1 MTVLLEHKCQMYFR
15 VKHTCSIEQQE
26 ASLKETWWKGA
37 HYVPI
42 ICRCPFK
49 VNKSMFCVFESL
61 RQAWPPLTNN
71 MSSSG
76 FCVIFRGR
84 TTAARI
90 QAASFHSCILLPI
103 IRLIRDAWRWNGYS
117 VEPFIRNKSFA
128 PWNSLNQLFSWLLCC
143 RSFFFNVKDVQ
154 SQMKSYH
161 YRWPTQHGCFGGFFC
176 IHTKWGTP
184 VQPLMW

>member
-26 ASLKETWWKGA
+26 ASLMETWWKDA

-49 VNKSMFCVFESL
+49 VNKSMFCVFESR
-61 RQAWPPLTNN
+61 RQAWPPVTNN

-76 FCVIFRGR
+76 LCVIFRGR

-103 IRLIRDAWRWNGYS
+103 IRLIRDAWRWNGCS
-117 VEPFIRNKSFA
+117 VETFIRNESFA
-128 PWNSLNQLFSWLLCC
+128 HWNSLNHLLSWLLCC
-143 RSFFFNVKDVQ
+143 RSVLFLCERRSESNEKL
-154 SQMKSYH
+154 SLLLAKT
-161 YRWPTQHGCFGGFFC
+161 TQLFWGFFC
-176 IHTKWGTP
+176 VHTKWGTP

>member
-61 RQAWPPLTNN
+61 RQAWPPLANN

-143 RSFFFNVKDVQ
+143 SESNEKL
-154 SQMKSYH
+154 SL
-161 YRWPTQHGCFGGFFC
+161 PLANTTQLFWVFFC
-176 IHTKWGTP
+176 VHTKWGTP